1 MKIKFEYSIPYDRML
16 TVMSMNEY
24 HEKQKDEVKDYIF
37 MLGESWKGVEKRII
51 RGIEKAAGLKFK
63 EDATCY
69 VVKNMADY
77 AISHPLTLKM
87 EKNLDRANVVLM
99 HELIH
104 ILFVQ
109 NKKAEKML
117 ECLSKKYPKQSLY
130 FKVHLPLFLVQRKAI
145 EGILGQ
151 AYFSKVLKEEVKLEE
166 GYIWN
171 DANALYPNFK
181 KDVVKFFKT

>member
-16 TVMSMNEY
+16 TIMSLNDY
-24 HEKQKDEVKDYIF
+24 DEKQKDEIKDYIF
-37 MLGESWKGVEKRII
+37 GLSESWNNVEKRVIKS
-51 RGIEKAAGLKFK
+51 IERASGLKFK

-77 AISHPLTLKM
+77 AISHPLTLKI
-87 EKNLDRANVVLM
+87 EKNLERAKVVLM

-109 NKKAEKML
+109 NEKAEKLL

-130 FKVHLPLFLVQRKAI
+130 FKVHLPLFLVQRKVI
-145 EGILGQ
+145 EEVFGQ
-151 AYFSKVLKEEVKLEE
+151 AYFNKVLKDEVKLEE
-166 GYIWN
+166 GYIWK
-171 DANALYPNFK
+171 DANALYPKFK
-181 KDVVKFFKT
+181 KDVVKFFKI